1 MKSLESRAS
10 EGNTLTC
17 RRPPGE
23 YAVDKDT
30 NTRDDQ
36 VKQRAFQLWQQHGSR
51 EGYQAEFWAQA
62 ERELK
67 EEGNTIGA
75 TANAES
81 AKSGS
86 GSDGPG

>member
-1 MKSLESRAS
+1 MRCFRIPDEEALRKAGFR
-10 EGNTLTC
+10 G
-17 RRPPGE
+17 PGE
-23 YAVDKDT
+23 YKVNKPT
-30 NTRDDQ
+30 IKRDNQ
-36 VKQRAFQLWQQHGSR
+36 VKQRAFELWQQHGSR

-62 ERELK
+62 EREL
-67 EEGNTIGA
+67 ENEGNTIGT

>member
-1 MKSLESRAS
+1 M
-10 EGNTLTC
+10 
-17 RRPPGE
+17 
-23 YAVDKDT
+23 
-30 NTRDDQ
+30 
-36 VKQRAFQLWQQHGSR
+36 QRGALGTMRCFCVPDEAGFR

-62 ERELK
+62 EREL
-67 EEGNTIGA
+67 EGDGNTIGT

>member
-1 MKSLESRAS
+1 MDKPSS
-10 EGNTLTC
+10 NTD
-17 RRPPGE
+17 E
-23 YAVDKDT
+23 
-30 NTRDDQ
+30 Q
-36 VKQRAFQLWQQHGSR
+36 IKQRAFELWQQHGSQ

-67 EEGNTIGA
+67 GEGNTIG
-75 TANAES
+75 TTSNAAS

>member
-1 MKSLESRAS
+1 VNKPTIKS
-10 EGNTLTC
+10 
-17 RRPPGE
+17 
-23 YAVDKDT
+23 
-30 NTRDDQ
+30 DDQ
-36 VKQRAFQLWQQHGSR
+36 VKQRAFELWQQHGSR

-62 ERELK
+62 EREL
-67 EEGNTIGA
+67 EGDGNTIGT

>member
-1 MKSLESRAS
+1 M
-10 EGNTLTC
+10 
-17 RRPPGE
+17 
-23 YAVDKDT
+23 DKTT

-36 VKQRAFQLWQQHGSR
+36 VKQRAFELWQQHGSR

-67 EEGNTIGA
+67 EEGNTMGT

>member
-1 MKSLESRAS
+1 MDLEATQMN
-10 EGNTLTC
+10 ET
-17 RRPPGE
+17 
-23 YAVDKDT
+23 T
-30 NTRDDQ
+30 NNRYDQ
-36 VKQRAFQLWQQHGSR
+36 MKQRAFELWQQHGSQ

-67 EEGNTIGA
+67 AEGNTIGT
-75 TANAES
+75 TANAGS

>member
-1 MKSLESRAS
+1 MSK
-10 EGNTLTC
+10 T
-17 RRPPGE
+17 
-23 YAVDKDT
+23 T
-30 NTRDDQ
+30 NNRDDQ
-36 VKQRAFQLWQQHGSR
+36 VKQRAFELWQEHGSQ

-62 ERELK
+62 VRELNG
-67 EEGNTIGA
+67 EGNTIGT

>member
-1 MKSLESRAS
+1 MNKPTIKS
-10 EGNTLTC
+10 
-17 RRPPGE
+17 
-23 YAVDKDT
+23 
-30 NTRDDQ
+30 DDQ
-36 VKQRAFQLWQQHGSR
+36 VKQRAFELWQQHGSR

-62 ERELK
+62 EREL
-67 EEGNTIGA
+67 EGDGNTIGT